1 MQQGAAAAREDETFG
16 SNHHRASA
24 FMTLSSKN
32 QICVSSDS
40 LEARWGWH
48 GVTRVSSREGFVVS
62 SRSSKSFDIFHG
74 AAVLQSQ
81 ALQALIVDILAK
93 HSKFSSLSVWGFHW
107 WKTDKQ
113 VGWRIYFIHRAVKTL
128 WPHPQLETVK
138 NSRSGF
144 NLANWMCSTVQGD
157 HAHRKAASGNWIP
170 NLL

>member
-1 MQQGAAAAREDETFG
+1 MLSVLWYTVFSCTKALQQHGKMRHLAPIIIV
-16 SNHHRASA
+16 HRPLC
-24 FMTLSSKN
+24 FPN
-32 QICVSSDS
+32 S

-62 SRSSKSFDIFHG
+62 SRSSTSFDIFHG

-81 ALQALIVDILAK
+81 ALQLIADILAK
-93 HSKFSSLSVWGFHW
+93 HSKLLSLSVWGFHW
-107 WKTDKQ
+107 WKPDKQ

-128 WPHPQLETVK
+128 WPHPQLEIVK

-144 NLANWMCSTVQGD
+144 NLANCMCSTVQGD
-157 HAHRKAASGNWIP
+157 HAHRKAPSGNWTP